1 MTTKSFYYSQIADLR
16 IEGVGPHASFSINLN
31 VTDDNRP
38 NRKWVYVSATG
49 KTAAAKAAGSG
60 SVLFWCN
67 VRDRLNNKIY
77 KLDRHRG
84 EYFAIGIN
92 DSLIGSVKF
101 KISKKGLL
109 LPVIEIE
116 DGYIYDGGYVGSAVP
131 FPSSMKR
138 KIVLTQFDRHYY
150 DS

>member
-1 MTTKSFYYSQIADLR
+1 MKSFYYSQIADLR

-31 VTDDNRP
+31 VTDENIP
-38 NRKWVYVSATG
+38 NGKMVYISATG
-49 KTAAAKAAGSG
+49 KTAAARAAGSG

-67 VRDRLNNKIY
+67 VRDLLNNKIY

-84 EYFAIGIN
+84 ESFAIGIN

-101 KISKKGLL
+101 QITKKDLSS
-109 LPVIEIE
+109 PVIEIE
-116 DGYIYDGGYVGSAVP
+116 AGYIYDGGYVGSAIP

-138 KIVLTQFDRHYY
+138 KIVLTQFDRY
-150 DS
+150 